1 VTIASGGIATAVGGG
16 TSNITATFGGLTS
29 QPVAMMVKVLSS
41 IIIEPVTSPR
51 NLNVGA
57 SLAFTAVGIFS
68 DGSMSDITSQ
78 VTWISSNTHIAT
90 VLTGSSA
97 ANSNTSATGVAAGT
111 AIITA
116 TLSGITGQSI
126 TLNVVSP

>member
-1 VTIASGGIATAVGGG
+1 
-16 TSNITATFGGLTS
+16 
-29 QPVAMMVKVLSS
+29 VKVLSA
-41 IIIEPVTSPR
+41 IMIEPATSPR

-57 SLAFTAVGIFS
+57 SLPFVAVGIFS

-78 VTWISSNTHIAT
+78 VIWISSNTSIAT

-97 ANSNTSATGVAAGT
+97 ANSNTSATGVSAGSV
-111 AIITA
+111 IVTA
-116 TLSGITGQSI
+116 TLSGIASQSI

>member
-1 VTIASGGIATAVGGG
+1 
-16 TSNITATFGGLTS
+16 
-29 QPVAMMVKVLSS
+29 M
-41 IIIEPVTSPR
+41 IEPATSPR

-57 SLAFTAVGIFS
+57 SLPFVAVGIFS

-78 VTWISSNTHIAT
+78 VIWISSNTNIAT
-90 VLTGSSA
+90 ILTSSSA
-97 ANSNTSATGVAAGT
+97 VNSNTSATGVAAGT

-116 TLSGITGQSI
+116 TLSGINSSSI